1 MNPKPHL
8 SLSQEPR
15 VDYLEKV
22 TGAAVYAS
30 DIEIP
35 NMLHG
40 KILRSTVPH
49 ARIANLDTAA
59 ALAIP
64 GVVAILTGDDLRDL
78 PGTEFRWGL
87 SLRDRPVIAFEKV
100 RYVGD
105 PVAAV
110 AAIDEATAE
119 QALDV
124 IVVTYEALP
133 YTTTAQEALA
143 DGAPLVHEDMD
154 TLKDYYFK
162 GECTPVA
169 GTNQFQQWN
178 YESGDVDET
187 LKGNV
192 RVFEDTFTFPMV
204 FHYAMEPHV
213 CVADWKPK
221 SLEIWSGGQTPTA
234 VQRVC
239 SEILGVPLACVRVH
253 SPYVGG
259 GFGGKASVKI
269 DPLVAALSWK
279 ARAPVRVCL
288 TISESMLTCRR
299 LDAEVSLKTAVDT
312 SGKIVAKCVRAVLN
326 GGAYADTG
334 PAIAVKAAIRGIGP
348 YHIPNLRLEAIG
360 VYTNT
365 VPGAAFRSIGGPQS
379 VWATESQMD
388 IIADAMGYDP
398 IEFRMLNMADKGQ
411 TLKHDLRPLDV
422 DMRRSLRAALDSLR
436 KLPEPS
442 YQGRRGLGVAVGA
455 TDPGIMPIGGAIVRL
470 RADGSVSVSAN
481 TVEIGQ
487 GSRGVLRIIAA
498 AALNQPLRMIAVT
511 EPDTQQAPYDW
522 GTGASRSTVI
532 IGLAVQMA
540 CAEIVSQVTDVAAQ
554 IMGGQSRDYRLV
566 EGAVEGPSQSIVLM
580 ELLRRFN
587 GMAAGEFLGVG
598 RINSNTNNGDFK
610 RQPLFWETGA
620 GAFEIGLDEG
630 TGAIRVLRVG
640 GAADLGFVV
649 NRKAAEGQ
657 DEGAMVMGLGHTLSE
672 EYVYEDGQVVNG
684 TLFDYK
690 VPTFEDVPDQV
701 ATTLI
706 ESGDGP
712 GPFGARG
719 GGEGAILPV
728 APAVANALFQGWG
741 IRVKELPLTPERVW
755 RALRDK
761 KLNEK

>member
-1 MNPKPHL
+1 MHSKPQF
-8 SLSQEPR
+8 SLRAEPR
-15 VDYLEKV
+15 SDYLEKV
-22 TGAAVYAS
+22 TGAAIYAS
-30 DIEIP
+30 DVTIP

-49 ARIANLDTAA
+49 ARIAKIDVSA

-64 GVVAILTGDDLRDL
+64 GVVAILTGDDLHDL
-78 PGTEFRWGL
+78 PGADIRWGL
-87 SLRDRPVIAFEKV
+87 SLRDRPIIALEKV

-110 AAIDEATAE
+110 AAVDEATAE
-119 QALDV
+119 EAV
-124 IVVTYEALP
+124 EAIAVSYEALAHA
-133 YTTTAQEALA
+133 TTAQEALA
-143 DGAPLVHEDMD
+143 EGAPLVHEDMEV
-154 TLKDYYFK
+154 LKDYYFR
-162 GECTPVA
+162 GHCTPVE
-169 GTNQFQQWN
+169 GTNKFQQWA
-178 YESGDVDET
+178 YENGDVEGAFQGD
-187 LKGNV
+187 V

-213 CVADWKPK
+213 CIAHWKPG

-234 VQRVC
+234 IQRVC
-239 SEILGVPLACVRVH
+239 SEMLGVPLACVRVH

-279 ARAPVRVCL
+279 ARAPVRICL
-288 TISESMLTCRR
+288 TSTESMLTCRR
-299 LDAEVSLKTAVDT
+299 LDAEVTLKTAVAP
-312 SGKIVAKCVRAVLN
+312 SGRIVAKSIRATLN

-334 PAIAVKAAIRGIGP
+334 PAIAVKAAIRAIGP

-365 VPGAAFRSIGGPQS
+365 VPGAAFRSIGGPQA

-398 IEFRMLNMADKGQ
+398 VEFRMLNLAEKGQ
-411 TLKHDLRPLDV
+411 AIKHDLRPIDV
-422 DMRRSLRAALDSLR
+422 DMRRSLRAALETLDN
-436 KLPEPS
+436 LPEPRCA
-442 YQGRRGLGVAVGA
+442 GRRGLGVAVGA
-455 TDPGIMPIGGAIVRL
+455 TDPGIMPVGGAIVRL

-487 GSRGVLRIIAA
+487 GSRGVLRIVAA
-498 AALNQPLRMIAVT
+498 RTLNQPLKMVAVA
-511 EPDTQQAPYDW
+511 EPDTLQAPYDW

-532 IGLAVQMA
+532 IGLAVQLA
-540 CAEIVSQVTDVAAQ
+540 CEDIVRQVRDTAAQ
-554 IMGGQSRDYRLV
+554 VLGGQADDYQLV
-566 EGAVEGPSQSIVLM
+566 ENAVQGPQESIALI

-598 RINSNTNNGDFK
+598 RVNPNTNNGSFK
-610 RQPLFWETGA
+610 QQPLFWETGA
-620 GAFEIGLDEG
+620 GAFEITLDEG
-630 TGAIRVLRVG
+630 TGAIRVLRAG
-640 GAADLGFVV
+640 GAADLGHVI
-649 NRKAAEGQ
+649 NPKAAEGQ
-657 DEGAMVMGLGHTLSE
+657 DEGAMVMALGHTLSE
-672 EYVYEDGQVVNG
+672 EYIYQDGQVVNG

-690 VPTFEDVPDQV
+690 VPTMEDVPDHV
-701 ATTLI
+701 GTALI

-719 GGEGAILPV
+719 GGEGAILPA

-741 IRVKELPLTPERVW
+741 IRLKELPLTPERVW

-761 KLNEK
+761 KLTEK